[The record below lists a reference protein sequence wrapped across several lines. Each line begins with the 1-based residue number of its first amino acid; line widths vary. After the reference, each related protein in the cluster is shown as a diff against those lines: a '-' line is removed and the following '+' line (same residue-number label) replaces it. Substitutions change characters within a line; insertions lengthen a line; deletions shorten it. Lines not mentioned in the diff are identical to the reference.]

1 MLDDPLLEFTIQL
14 VKDAGDLLLE
24 YFHHTNKNISLKNDR
39 SVVTEADLAVD
50 QLISRELHIRFPGD
64 RIISEEL
71 SPRVEAING
80 EGGGESIWV
89 IDPLDGTTNFTLG
102 LPFWGTL
109 LTRTQSGMPSMT
121 VMYFPL
127 LDELYTAIDGQGG
140 YLNREPIH
148 AIMDLSETTI
158 AFFACCSRTHRF
170 YDIKIPYK
178 TRILGSAA
186 YSLCMVGLGAA
197 LIGFEATPKIW
208 DIAGP
213 WLLVKEAGGVIEP
226 FSGKP
231 PFPISSSINYENEKY
246 PTLAAATP
254 ELMIKARNWIRPKP
268 S

>member
-1 MLDDPLLEFTIQL
+1 MQDDTLLDFTIQL
-14 VKDAGDLLLE
+14 AKEAGDLLLE
-24 YFHHTNKNISLKNDR
+24 YFYHTYKKISFKNDS

-50 QLISRELHIRFPGD
+50 QLISGELHKRLPGD
-64 RIISEEL
+64 QIISEEL
-71 SPRVEAING
+71 SPLIEVNNSKG
-80 EGGGESIWV
+80 MDHPTWV

-109 LTRTQSGMPSMT
+109 LTRTRFGMPSMT

-127 LDELYTAIDGQGG
+127 LSELYTAIDGQGG
-140 YLNREPIH
+140 YLNQEPIH
-148 AIMDLSETTI
+148 TI
-158 AFFACCSRTHRF
+158 KDSPGATQAFFACCSRTHRN

-186 YSLCMVGLGAA
+186 YSFCMVGRGSA

-213 WLLVKEAGGVIEP
+213 WLLVKEAGGIIES
-226 FSGKP
+226 FNGNL
-231 PFPISSSINYENEKY
+231 PFPISSSVHYEDEKY

-254 ELMIKARNWIRPKP
+254 KLMIKARNWIQPKT